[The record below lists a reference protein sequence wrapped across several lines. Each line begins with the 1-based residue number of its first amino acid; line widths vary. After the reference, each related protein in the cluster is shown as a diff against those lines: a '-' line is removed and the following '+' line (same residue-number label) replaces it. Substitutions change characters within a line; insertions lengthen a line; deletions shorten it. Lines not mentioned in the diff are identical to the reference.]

1 MRAEVRKAG
10 VNRRT
15 LGQGP
20 LGSSR
25 RGKTGGSVSH
35 NVSHRV
41 ERLAGGGGEGLGNK
55 DIFST
60 GPPAGTRDA
69 AMTAARF
76 ARADSA
82 ATSLSCGVNS
92 SMVKMFLTAPFA
104 LIVEPPFRAA
114 HAGLKP
120 GATFRHQS
128 KFMNRTSTGKA
139 VAAATA
145 LQGFIVY
152 FFFPR

>member
-25 RGKTGGSVSH
+25 SGKTGGSVSH
-35 NVSHRV
+35 NVSHTV
-41 ERLAGGGGEGLGNK
+41 ERLAGGGGGALGNN

-60 GPPAGTRDA
+60 GLPAGTRDA

-92 SMVKMFLTAPFA
+92 SMVKMFLTAPLGF
-104 LIVEPPFRAA
+104 PS
-114 HAGLKP
+114 G
-120 GATFRHQS
+120 
-128 KFMNRTSTGKA
+128 GKESSWSA

-145 LQGFIVY
+145 
-152 FFFPR
+152 FPSLANVAFGKCVNRRAAL